1 VEKFEMILD
10 NLTTAV
16 YIFQN
21 NKFVYVNKAMQNLT
35 GYTEKE
41 LLSINYLELID
52 FPYREWVKRLTEKV
66 LSQGTDGVP
75 LRPRFVGVRKNGEKV
90 WVENI
95 PRLIKYR
102 GKVAIL
108 GNLLDIT
115 EEKKMEERIEA
126 LCEFYRKLG
135 RAVNL
140 SATIKAFCRRVI
152 EAFKY
157 IIDYDMAD
165 ILIYDEEKDIL
176 RLCIEEGYPEDLKEH
191 TVKEQKLGEKKVAAF
206 CALRRK
212 PVYIKNMKKHP
223 LTGYVVSFCEKYN
236 LNQMYTVP
244 LISKGGLEGVLQV
257 IVRSPKVLSEEDRK
271 LIDIVCEE
279 IAAGI
284 SKIKAEQVLRELSQK
299 DYLTGLY
306 NYQRL
311 WKKLEE
317 QKDREKR
324 YKEVYSVI
332 YIDID
337 NFKSYN
343 DTFGHLEG
351 DKILKKMGEL
361 LRSSIRKV
369 DSAYRY
375 GGEEF
380 VILLPYT
387 EKKVAR
393 KVAERIKEE
402 VEKNFSFTRIT
413 VSMGVTDSRTNE
425 DVIKMADEAMYE
437 AKKEGKD
444 RIKVI

>member
-1 VEKFEMILD
+1 
-10 NLTTAV
+10 
-16 YIFQN
+16 
-21 NKFVYVNKAMQNLT
+21 
-35 GYTEKE
+35 
-41 LLSINYLELID
+41 
-52 FPYREWVKRLTEKV
+52 
-66 LSQGTDGVP
+66 
-75 LRPRFVGVRKNGEKV
+75 
-90 WVENI
+90 
-95 PRLIKYR
+95 
-102 GKVAIL
+102 
-108 GNLLDIT
+108 
-115 EEKKMEERIEA
+115 
-126 LCEFYRKLG
+126 
-135 RAVNL
+135 
-140 SATIKAFCRRVI
+140 
-152 EAFKY
+152 
-157 IIDYDMAD
+157 
-165 ILIYDEEKDIL
+165 
-176 RLCIEEGYPEDLKEH
+176 
-191 TVKEQKLGEKKVAAF
+191 
-206 CALRRK
+206 
-212 PVYIKNMKKHP
+212 MKKHP

-380 VILLPYT
+380 VILLPHT